1 MMLPWGWCRALC
13 NFHAVAHFGQPRL
26 SEEGP
31 IDWLKKCA
39 LRTLQ
44 VIGAVGLVVSTPALA
59 DTPDN
64 EINPNA
70 ALLSI
75 SERLATATLPDDR
88 AALLAERV
96 ITLTTF
102 SRYEDAEAA
111 LAEARGLKTS
121 PKLAPE
127 LDLAEATLREKL
139 QRTITASDL
148 ARRAVEGRRRFYG
161 PDSREALEAEV
172 MLAQTLAS
180 LSKLDEATALS
191 AHAWETAKEFSPETD
206 RLRIKAGFQ
215 YARILNIVR
224 RIDESE
230 ALIRQLVA
238 LLPRIARHDPLQA
251 RLPNQLG
258 VELLLQGRNG
268 EAVQWLRVAV
278 DASRSI
284 EGLSNGD
291 RANLLGNLGIALLNL
306 DRPREAFQ
314 FFEEAAK
321 RFGNDRTIPSQA
333 SSLLSAGTA
342 ADRAGDRA
350 KGLDFREQGAG
361 LLATLPEQHPL
372 TYALNRFKIAQSY
385 AHAGRLELAEAT
397 AAEAATAIG
406 KLRPPTHFQTLN
418 SRISLGWI
426 KARRG
431 RVAEGLAEVR
441 DAFRTSIAVNN
452 SLEVS
457 QNRVVGVIDNIEA
470 FSQVLETAVLAGD
483 NEFAFE
489 VLQVLVET
497 DASRAAVA
505 VTAREQAGNSDLGL
519 LLRRRQEA
527 AGKLA
532 DADAA
537 LLRATGLEQGAD
549 RAPLDRAVA
558 DARTALAALDAELD
572 AKSPGFRSLLRPR
585 AVSLTESQSRL
596 SANET
601 LLVVEESDLGLYTMA
616 VTRDRIAIGHA
627 PIRREALRAL
637 VRRIRAGTE
646 NGTVVPFDIAAAHEI
661 HEAIFTPDVRALVP
675 KGQRLRVV
683 TGDILSALP
692 LTLLASR
699 AGTTVADTRWL
710 IEDHAVSVLPSLATL
725 GLGTSRVTARRNLVA
740 IGAPLLA
747 GNLASMAGPD
757 MFAGGETRSARVGRL
772 QPLPGAT
779 REIETVAAH
788 VRRPG
793 QATLLTGVQA
803 TEPAVRAFDY
813 ADVSVLLFATH
824 GLVAGAFD
832 SRSEPALVLTPPK
845 EESADNDGLLTASE
859 AARLHL
865 DADWVILSAC
875 DTAAGDLTSAAGYTG
890 LARAFL
896 FAGARR
902 VVASHWPV
910 RDDIAARLSV
920 GILDASAK
928 GLPADESLRRSI
940 LQVMKNGRPE
950 DARNP
955 ALWAPFMVVGN

>member
-1 MMLPWGWCRALC
+1 MRATDDPSRVLRRLRASWLPPL
-13 NFHAVAHFGQPRL
+13 
-26 SEEGP
+26 
-31 IDWLKKCA
+31 
-39 LRTLQ
+39 
-44 VIGAVGLVVSTPALA
+44 ALA
-59 DTPDN
+59 LAAILTEPA
-64 EINPNA
+64 NA
-70 ALLSI
+70 APQSFDFDI
-75 SERLATATLPDDR
+75 ATQPVEALANCD
-88 AALLAERV
+88 ALLAQEKDNGAKARLLAQRST
-96 ITLTTF
+96 ILAKLD
-102 SRYEDAEAA
+102 RLDDADEAIRLA
-111 LAEARGLKTS
+111 RKLLPSDDLLAEADIL
-121 PKLAPE
+121 
-127 LDLAEATLREKL
+127 LAEANAKS
-139 QRTITASDL
+139 QRQDYKDAAGL
-148 ARRAVEGRRRFYG
+148 VRRARELLLRKYSEESVEIAQADTMLGKLLISESQFDEG
-161 PDSREALEAEV
+161 LERTRHGWEV
-172 MLAQTLAS
+172 L
-180 LSKLDEATALS
+180 
-191 AHAWETAKEFSPETD
+191 D
-206 RLRIKAGFQ
+206 RLRPVGDDDRVDAAFQ
-215 YARILNIVR
+215 YAIGLVYSRQPEL
-224 RIDESE
+224 SE
-230 ALIRQLVA
+230 PLLRQLISETDALRPKQPYRAKLPNLLGTELLMQGRIHEAVPWLRKSVDIGEAIKTTIIGERADSLSALGVA
-238 LLPRIARHDPLQA
+238 LLM
-251 RLPNQLG
+251 
-258 VELLLQGRNG
+258 
-268 EAVQWLRVAV
+268 
-278 DASRSI
+278 S
-284 EGLSNGD
+284 
-291 RANLLGNLGIALLNL
+291 
-306 DRPREAFQ
+306 DRPAEALPFFRKSAEQ
-314 FFEEAAK
+314 FEQAGAL
-321 RFGNDRTIPSQA
+321 PSQA
-333 SSLLSAGTA
+333 GAYINGGTA

-350 KGLDFREQGAG
+350 LGLIMRETGIA
-361 LLATLPEQHPL
+361 LLSQMPRQHEL
-372 TYALNRFKIAQSY
+372 AVALNRFKLAQSY
-385 AHAGRLELAEAT
+385 AHAARLDEAETMAT
-397 AAEAATAIG
+397 EAASVL
-406 KLRPPTHFQTLN
+406 KRLRPATHFQTLN

-489 VLQVLVET
+489 ALQVLVET

-532 DADAA
+532 HADAA
-537 LLRATGLEQGAD
+537 LLRATGLEQATD

-558 DARTALAALDAELD
+558 DARTALAALDTELD

-585 AVSLTESQSRL
+585 AVTLAASQSRL
-596 SANET
+596 SPDET

-616 VTRDRIAIGHA
+616 ITRDRIAIGHA

-699 AGTTVADTRWL
+699 AGSSVADTRWL

-725 GLGTSRVTARRNLVA
+725 GMGTARATTKRNLVA
-740 IGAPLLA
+740 IGAPLLT
-747 GNLASMAGPD
+747 GTLASMAGPD
-757 MFAGGETRSARVGRL
+757 MFVGGETRSARVGRL
-772 QPLPGAT
+772 QPLPGAA

-788 VRRPG
+788 VRRPA
-793 QATLLTGVQA
+793 QATLLTGAQA
-803 TEPAVRAFDY
+803 TETAVRAFDY

-832 SRSEPALVLTPPK
+832 SRSEPALVLTPPN
-845 EESADNDGLLTASE
+845 EESPDNDGLLTASE

-865 DADWVILSAC
+865 DTDWVILSAC

-940 LQVMKNGRPE
+940 LQVMKKGRPDE
-950 DARNP
+950 ARNP